1 MNRQFDFDE
10 LVDRRKV
17 AALKYNAE
25 SMKRIFGE
33 ADLFPSWVAD
43 MDFKAA
49 PSVIAGLEA
58 RAAHGVFGY
67 EYRPGSLTEAIVAWN
82 RERHGWDIAGEHLL
96 TCPSVLNAVAVLV
109 NLFSNEGDGVIVQ
122 PPVFFDFK
130 LIINNNGRRLVKNPL
145 KLEDGRY
152 RMDFVDLESRASDPA
167 NKLLILCN
175 PHNPVGRVWSRDEL
189 ERVGDICRRHDVLVI
204 ADEIH
209 ADIVF
214 RGHRYTPF
222 ASLSDALAD
231 ISFTCLSPAKSFNI
245 AGACNASLV
254 IANDARRTACAE
266 FYNRF
271 EINKN
276 NAFANVAM
284 EEAYRHGAPWLDG
297 VLDYLEENV
306 ALVRDYF
313 SRHVPAARLIEP
325 EGTFLLWLDLRG
337 LGLDV
342 EALQH
347 FLVHEARLGLNMG
360 HWFGR
365 EGAGFAR
372 LNIACPRAALEEA
385 LGQLA
390 TAVAALSADAGR

>member
-17 AALKYNAE
+17 AALKYNAA

-365 EGAGFAR
+365 E
-372 LNIACPRAALEEA
+372 
-385 LGQLA
+385 
-390 TAVAALSADAGR
+390 

>member
-1 MNRQFDFDE
+1 
-10 LVDRRKV
+10 V
-17 AALKYNAE
+17 
-25 SMKRIFGE
+25 KRICS
-33 ADLFPSWVAD
+33 P
-43 MDFKAA
+43 
-49 PSVIAGLEA
+49 
-58 RAAHGVFGY
+58 
-67 EYRPGSLTEAIVAWN
+67 PG
-82 RERHGWDIAGEHLL
+82 
-96 TCPSVLNAVAVLV
+96 
-109 NLFSNEGDGVIVQ
+109 
-122 PPVFFDFK
+122 
-130 LIINNNGRRLVKNPL
+130 
-145 KLEDGRY
+145 
-152 RMDFVDLESRASDPA
+152 
-167 NKLLILCN
+167 
-175 PHNPVGRVWSRDEL
+175 
-189 ERVGDICRRHDVLVI
+189 
-204 ADEIH
+204 
-209 ADIVF
+209 
-214 RGHRYTPF
+214 
-222 ASLSDALAD
+222 
-231 ISFTCLSPAKSFNI
+231 SPAKSFNI

-372 LNIACPRAALEEA
+372 LNIACPRAALEDA

-390 TAVAALSADAGR
+390 TAVAALSAGAGR